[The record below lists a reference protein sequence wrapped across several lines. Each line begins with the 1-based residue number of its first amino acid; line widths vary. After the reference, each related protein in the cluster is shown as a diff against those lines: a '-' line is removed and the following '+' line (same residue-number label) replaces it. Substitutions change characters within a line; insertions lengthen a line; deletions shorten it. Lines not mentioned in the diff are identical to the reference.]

1 MQLIGVGVEVINKGL
16 GFVKSTL
23 EGIQEKPFTKIK
35 VTAGMTKPMV
45 RDLAIEEAPHEDIK
59 DTLEHNNQSND
70 EWFSQTAKGKNNN
83 SFSWPYMIVS
93 MI

>member
-1 MQLIGVGVEVINKGL
+1 MEVFNPPWKG
-16 GFVKSTL
+16 F
-23 EGIQEKPFTKIK
+23 EKKTFTQIK

-45 RDLAIEEAPHEDIK
+45 RDLAIEKDPHEDIK
-59 DTLEHNNQSND
+59 DTLEHNNQSYD
-70 EWFSQTAKGKNNN
+70 EWCAQTEQVKNNN